1 MGFHPTPLFIF
12 EIKLPRYTKM
22 PTQEEITQLAILAT
36 KEKIK
41 QLTQILDNMSLKD
54 YAALN
59 NEIKELLDV
68 IEYQCQRGT

>member
-1 MGFHPTPLFIF
+1 MT
-12 EIKLPRYTKM
+12 
-22 PTQEEITQLAILAT
+22 TQEEITQLAILAT

-54 YAALN
+54 YATLN

>member
-1 MGFHPTPLFIF
+1 
-12 EIKLPRYTKM
+12 M
-22 PTQEEITQLAILAT
+22 PTQDEITRLAILST

-59 NEIKELLDV
+59 DEIKELLDV
-68 IEYQCQRGT
+68 IDYQCQRGT